1 MVLLLAN
8 EYLANISQKM
18 TCTICERFN
27 RYFYAYFIIIK
38 NTKSYYVTL
47 KECLNSKCYWIYAIT
62 Y

>member
-1 MVLLLAN
+1 MVLPLAN

-47 KECLNSKCYWIYAIT
+47 KECLNSKCY
-62 Y
+62 